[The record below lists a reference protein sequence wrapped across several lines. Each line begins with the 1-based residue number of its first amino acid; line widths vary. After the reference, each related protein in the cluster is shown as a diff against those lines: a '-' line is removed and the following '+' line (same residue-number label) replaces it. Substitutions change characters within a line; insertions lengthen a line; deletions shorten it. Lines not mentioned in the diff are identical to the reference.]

1 MSIAPELVDR
11 FRRDLTAVWPGAFES
26 AERLGLAVSGGG
38 DSLALLLLA
47 HAVIPDRIMAA
58 TVDHGLRSES
68 GQEAAMVARL
78 CGDLGVPHDILAV
91 TLDAGNVQER
101 ARAARYR
108 ALADWCARRGLWA
121 STTAHQLD
129 DQAETIVMRLN
140 RGSGLA
146 GLAGVRS
153 RGILPGAGL
162 LVLRPLLGWRRAELA
177 DLVEKAGFVP
187 ARDASNEDIRFDR
200 IRVRRALAETD
211 WLDPVKL
218 ARSAALLGDA
228 EAYVNE
234 RIESAFAEWV
244 TLSEEGARLVPCQSE
259 YEAVE
264 LCARIIAD
272 FGGAA
277 ARSDVAGL
285 VARLRKGKNA
295 SLAGVLARV
304 VDGNWMFAAEPPRR
318 S

>member
-38 DSLALLLLA
+38 DSLALLVLA

-121 STTAHQLD
+121 SATAHQLD

-211 WLDPVKL
+211 WLDPVML

-244 TLSEEGARLVPCQSE
+244 TLSEEGARLVPGQSE

-285 VARLRKGKNA
+285 VARLRKGENA